1 MVLSR
6 ECYADSI
13 RTLFEY
19 GQGADEMRCVAILNQ
34 LLAQVVRMPT
44 GPQENQMKDEKV
56 LHFWSLQTMSTLII
70 ERSIKIFTTIAL
82 FLEGEKKRE
91 K

>member
-1 MVLSR
+1 MVPILN
-6 ECYADSI
+6 
-13 RTLFEY
+13 
-19 GQGADEMRCVAILNQ
+19 MILNQ
-34 LLAQVVRMPT
+34 VVKLPASSNREI
-44 GPQENQMKDEKV
+44 GQAAGDGEVKA
-56 LHFWSLQTMSTLII
+56 FSSLQTLSTLVI

>member
-1 MVLSR
+1 LVPILNM
-6 ECYADSI
+6 
-13 RTLFEY
+13 
-19 GQGADEMRCVAILNQ
+19 ILNQ
-34 LLAQVVRMPT
+34 VVKLPASSNREI
-44 GPQENQMKDEKV
+44 GQAAGDDEVKA
-56 LHFWSLQTMSTLII
+56 FSSLQTLSTLVI